1 MHNFRRLTVWQKAHA
16 ATIEIERLLD
26 RIPRR
31 NNVDLISQIRR
42 AAVSIPANIVLGSG
56 RASDRDFA
64 HYLEI
69 ALASAGETEYH
80 LQLAADTK
88 RIPRED
94 FVARQADLVEVRKML
109 VGLIRK
115 LDSTVLPSVSG
126 SLKQ

>member
-1 MHNFRRLTVWQKAHA
+1 MHNFRRLQVWEKAHA
-16 ATIEIERLLD
+16 ATVEIERLLD

-31 NNVDLISQIRR
+31 HNVDLISQVRR

-56 RASDRDFA
+56 RTSDRDFA

-88 RIPRED
+88 KIPRED
-94 FVARQADLVEVRKML
+94 FTARQAELVEIRKML

-115 LDSTVLPSVSG
+115 LNPAALPESP
-126 SLKQ
+126 KR